1 MELCV
6 PLVIASLIDRGIG
19 QSDGSWVVRMCLL
32 LVAFGLIG
40 LLFAV
45 TAQFFAAKSSVG
57 FAKQI
62 RRALFLHIQ
71 KMSYKDL
78 DIVGTSTLLT
88 RMTSDVQQV
97 QTGTLI

>member
-1 MELCV
+1 MFRFFHTYLKAYRKESILGPLFKLLEAGMELCV

-45 TAQFFAAKSSVG
+45 TAQFFRQTNPPCAISA
-57 FAKQI
+57 
-62 RRALFLHIQ
+62 
-71 KMSYKDL
+71 YPKDVL
-78 DIVGTSTLLT
+78 
-88 RMTSDVQQV
+88 
-97 QTGTLI
+97 